1 MKFFALVLAM
11 SAVSANAVG
20 QEADEPDFQ
29 EVVDDLLGYPDDDAN
44 LEDIYENAVQIL
56 SSPYDL
62 NKVSAD
68 ELRALHILNDT
79 QIENFIRYRQAQG
92 TLIDIYELQVIP
104 GFDSDVASRLKPF
117 VTITDPLT
125 TLNLSLAGRVFASG
139 NSYLISRYERTLQP
153 KNGFHRGSGSNYQ
166 GSADKIYTRFR
177 SSRAGDFSVGF
188 TGEKDAGE
196 RMKFDGGRQLGFDF
210 TSFHIQILNKG
221 VLRNLVAGDFQ
232 AQFGQGLILGSAF
245 GLGKGGETVLTTRK
259 SSVGFVPY
267 TSVNENAYQ
276 RGVAM
281 TIAPAEH
288 VLLSAFFSNTRR
300 DAATDSAVVIT
311 ATSLQASGY
320 HRTQT
325 ELRSRKVEVE
335 RNYGLVLQWKK
346 AGIEAGAIANVTQY
360 TLPIHKAPTRY
371 NQFAFQ
377 GAENVNAGLY
387 LEYRL
392 GNVSF
397 FSEVAQSL
405 NAGRGLLTG
414 ALMTPAKNFDIAIVY
429 RNYQKDFHT
438 FYSNAFSESTQPQNE
453 RGFYWGWKYQ
463 WTHVFNTTGY
473 VDLFSFPWLSF
484 RRYAPSAGYEWLL
497 RANYQP
503 SRGISLFAQLREES
517 KPRNVPGT
525 SPLYVLSVGRKRN
538 ATINCDYR
546 GGEKLRLKSRVQY
559 SSYSFDKKQTRG
571 FTLVQNAT
579 ISAGRFTLTGS
590 YALFDTDDFDNRQY
604 VYENDAWLS
613 FSFPAYSG
621 DGVRNYLLF
630 EYNVSKNL
638 TLWTRFATTRMRN
651 ENEIGSG
658 LDTING
664 NTRNDVKFQ
673 ARLRF

>member
-1 MKFFALVLAM
+1 
-11 SAVSANAVG
+11 
-20 QEADEPDFQ
+20 
-29 EVVDDLLGYPDDDAN
+29 
-44 LEDIYENAVQIL
+44 
-56 SSPYDL
+56 
-62 NKVSAD
+62 
-68 ELRALHILNDT
+68 
-79 QIENFIRYRQAQG
+79 
-92 TLIDIYELQVIP
+92 
-104 GFDSDVASRLKPF
+104 
-117 VTITDPLT
+117 
-125 TLNLSLAGRVFASG
+125 
-139 NSYLISRYERTLQP
+139 
-153 KNGFHRGSGSNYQ
+153 
-166 GSADKIYTRFR
+166 
-177 SSRAGDFSVGF
+177 
-188 TGEKDAGE
+188 
-196 RMKFDGGRQLGFDF
+196 
-210 TSFHIQILNKG
+210 
-221 VLRNLVAGDFQ
+221 
-232 AQFGQGLILGSAF
+232 
-245 GLGKGGETVLTTRK
+245 
-259 SSVGFVPY
+259 
-267 TSVNENAYQ
+267 
-276 RGVAM
+276 
-281 TIAPAEH
+281 
-288 VLLSAFFSNTRR
+288 
-300 DAATDSAVVIT
+300 
-311 ATSLQASGY
+311 
-320 HRTQT
+320 
-325 ELRSRKVEVE
+325 VEVE
-335 RNYGLVLQWKK
+335 QNYGLVLQWKK
-346 AGIEAGAIANVTQY
+346 AGIEGGVIANVTQY

-414 ALMTPAKNFDIAIVY
+414 ALMTPAKNFDIALVY

-546 GGEKLRLKSRVQY
+546 GGEKLRLKSRLQY

>member
-20 QEADEPDFQ
+20 QEPDEPDFQ

-139 NSYLISRYERTLQP
+139 SSYLISRYERTLQR
-153 KNGFHRGSGSNYQ
+153 KNGFRRGSGSYYQ
-166 GSADKIYTRFR
+166 GSPDKIYTRFR
-177 SSRAGDFSVGF
+177 SSRDGDFSVGF

-221 VLRNLVAGDFQ
+221 ALRNLVIGDFQ

-288 VLLSAFFSNTRR
+288 VLLSAFFSNARR
-300 DAATDSAVVIT
+300 DAATDSAVAIT

-325 ELRSRKVEVE
+325 ELRNRKVEVE

-346 AGIEAGAIANVTQY
+346 ANIEAGAIANVTQY

-377 GAENVNAGLY
+377 GAENVNAGAY

-429 RNYQKDFHT
+429 RNYEKDFHT

-517 KPRNVPGT
+517 KPRNVSET
-525 SPLYVLSVGRKRN
+525 SPLYVLRVGRKRN

-546 GGEKLRLKSRVQY
+546 GGEKLRLKSRLQY
-559 SSYSFDKKQTRG
+559 SSYSFDNKQTRG

-579 ISAGRFTLTGS
+579 ITAGRFRVTGS

-604 VYENDAWLS
+604 VYERDAWLS
-613 FSFPAYSG
+613 FSFPAYSA